1 MRKSNCHWHGTF
13 NAEKVYCTSFCIAIH
28 SGRRHGDIMQ
38 ERTTQSGLPRLFWG
52 WKDTNFTGMWKFLIN
67 LVQFSTPYH
76 LFNLVILYSITR
88 AHSHISLFLS
98 LLLLSH
104 FEWWCCR
111 HIKIYSNFSNMNSPQ
126 RTYAHRSLIDIE
138 VAWFAI
144 RWYENL
150 LSWMSHHRLVPKKKN
165 IYFY

>member
-111 HIKIYSNFSNMNSPQ
+111 HIKYIAIFQTWILLNARTHIEALSISKLLGLRYGDT
-126 RTYAHRSLIDIE
+126 RTYCLGC
-138 VAWFAI
+138 
-144 RWYENL
+144 
-150 LSWMSHHRLVPKKKN
+150 PTTG
-165 IYFY
+165 